1 MQRYAFS
8 MVRRARA
15 PVLGPRKLYFFHG
28 LAIPVENMK
37 ENDALWAFAR

>member
-15 PVLGPRKLYFFHG
+15 PVLGPRKSFFHG